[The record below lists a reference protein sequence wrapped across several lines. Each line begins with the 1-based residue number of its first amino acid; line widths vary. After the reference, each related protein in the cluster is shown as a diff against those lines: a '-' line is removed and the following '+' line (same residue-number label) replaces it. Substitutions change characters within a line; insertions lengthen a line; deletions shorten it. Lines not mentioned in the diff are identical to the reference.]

1 MGASKDV
8 LVVLSRVFAQGAPG
22 GITRMVSMD
31 EGAGGEEFVADFDKV
46 GTAEGVGSGN
56 AVGIP
61 VY

>member
-1 MGASKDV
+1 M
-8 LVVLSRVFAQGAPG
+8 VLSRVFAQGAPG

-46 GTAEGVGSGN
+46 GTAEGVGSSN
-56 AVGIP
+56 AVGVP